1 MKFEKNN
8 LICVENILQDVLT
21 GEIFFELSATYR
33 NSTVRKTIRRSE
45 LTVKGL
51 RELADVGFPLMTRA
65 EAEKLISCIV
75 SQEDSFPL
83 KKVAHNVGWHSVDEK
98 QYFFHRYA
106 VCEGKAENITYCGS
120 LDLSSKGKLKDNVDF
135 LNSAIKDRVGLQ
147 AICAVS
153 LSSAI
158 VGMINDRD
166 LRFIFHIGGASTTGK
181 TTSLMLA
188 GSLWGNPS
196 ICHNGIVRNFNI
208 TDNKLIQSMNG
219 NKGIMSG
226 LDELIMLKADK
237 TQLTYLLT
245 GGTDKQ
251 IMNDTDSADNEFR
264 TVFISTG
271 EIQFKAS
278 NYGGISV
285 RLLETK
291 GYNFTDN
298 KAAADLINKEI
309 FNNYGNIGIAFAK
322 CLSQYFTKTIL
333 NALDRKAIRI
343 TDKIRTYI
351 AERNKTYSPLY
362 GRMTDKIA
370 AIALA
375 ASLAKNKLGIN
386 FEVGKIVDFL
396 ITETTLL
403 EGGEE
408 QAVEAVEKFMEVY
421 LKNQKRFPSG
431 TASETA
437 NIWGKTVEKDGK
449 ISEIIVLY
457 DQFISIMNS
466 IGYPD
471 SGSIIK
477 TLKEK
482 GFIKCEAGKNYSRRK
497 VGNNLSVKVI
507 VLNITAF
514 EGREQN

>member
-1 MKFEKNN
+1 MKSRMNN
-8 LICVENILQDVLT
+8 PIYVENILQDVLT

-33 NSTVRKTIRRSE
+33 NFTVRKTIRRSE

-51 RELADVGFPLMTRA
+51 RELADVGFPLMTRT
-65 EAEKLISCIV
+65 EAEKLINSIV
-75 SQEDSFPL
+75 SQENSFPL
-83 KKVAHNVGWHSVDEK
+83 RKVTHNVGWHNVEGK
-98 QYFFHRYA
+98 RYFFHRYA
-106 VCEGKAENITYCGS
+106 VCEGRKEDIAYCGS
-120 LDLSSKGKLKDNVDF
+120 LNLSRKGNLKGNIDF
-135 LNSAIKDRVGLQ
+135 LNSAIKDRIGLQ

-158 VGMINDRD
+158 VGMVNDRD

-251 IMNDTDSADNEFR
+251 RMTDTDSADDEFR

-291 GYNFTDN
+291 GYNFTGD

-309 FNNYGNIGIAFAK
+309 FNNYGNIGIAFAR
-322 CLSQYFTKTIL
+322 CLSQYSNQTIL
-333 NALDRKAIRI
+333 KALDKKASKI
-343 TDKIRTYI
+343 TDKIRSYI

-362 GRMTDKIA
+362 GRMTDKIS

-386 FEVGKIVDFL
+386 FEVGKIIDFL
-396 ITETTLL
+396 ISETTML
-403 EGGEE
+403 EGGQE
-408 QAVEAVEKFMEVY
+408 QAAEAVEKFMEVY
-421 LKNQKRFPSG
+421 IKNQKRFPSD

-437 NIWGKTVEKDGK
+437 NIWGKTVEKGGK

-457 DQFISIMNS
+457 DQFVYIMSS

-471 SGSIIK
+471 SISLIK
-477 TLKEK
+477 ALKAK
-482 GFIKCEAGKNYSRRK
+482 GFIKCESGKNYSRRK
-497 VGNNLSVKVI
+497 VGNNISVKVM

-514 EGREQN
+514 EGRERD

>member
-1 MKFEKNN
+1 MKFEKND
-8 LICVENILQDVLT
+8 LIHVENILQDVLT

-51 RELADVGFPLMTRA
+51 RELADVGFPLMTRK
-65 EAEKLISCIV
+65 EAENLINCIV
-75 SQEDSFPL
+75 SQEDSIPL
-83 KKVAHNVGWHSVDEK
+83 KKVAHNVGWHNVEGK
-98 QYFFHRYA
+98 RYFFHRYA
-106 VCEGKAENITYCGS
+106 VCEGKEENITYCGS
-120 LDLSSKGKLKDNVDF
+120 LDLSNKGKLKDNVDF
-135 LNSAIKDRVGLQ
+135 LNSAIKDHVGLQ
-147 AICAVS
+147 AICAAS

-251 IMNDTDSADNEFR
+251 RMTDTDSADNEFR

-291 GYNFTDN
+291 DYNFTGN
-298 KAAADLINKEI
+298 KAIADLINKET
-309 FNNYGNIGIAFAK
+309 FNNYGNIGIAFVK
-322 CLSQYFTKTIL
+322 CLSQYSTQTIL
-333 NALDRKAIRI
+333 KALDRKAAKIA
-343 TDKIRTYI
+343 DKIRAYI
-351 AERNKTYSPLY
+351 AEGNKTYSPLY
-362 GRMTDKIA
+362 GRMADKIS

-375 ASLAKNKLGIN
+375 ASLAKNKLGVN
-386 FEVGKIVDFL
+386 FELGKIVDFL

-403 EGGEE
+403 EGGQE

-421 LKNQKRFPSG
+421 IKNQKRFPSDI
-431 TASETA
+431 ASETA
-437 NIWGKTVEKDGK
+437 NIWGKTIEKGGK

-457 DQFISIMNS
+457 DQFISIMSS

-471 SGSIIK
+471 SGSLIK
-477 TLKEK
+477 ALKAK

-497 VGNNLSVKVI
+497 VGNNLSVKVM

-514 EGREQN
+514 EGRERD